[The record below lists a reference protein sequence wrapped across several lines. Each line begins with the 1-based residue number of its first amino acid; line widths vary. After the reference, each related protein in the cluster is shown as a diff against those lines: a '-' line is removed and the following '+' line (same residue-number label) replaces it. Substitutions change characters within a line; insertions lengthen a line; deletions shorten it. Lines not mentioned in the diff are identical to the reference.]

1 MKTFVDHEREWET
14 VGDFLQDAFELV
26 YDIDPLVEILVM
38 KGIAVSG
45 HQMKMFVDG
54 DLMCSI
60 LFYDPDGNQVN
71 SISWQGTSRVEHIRM
86 EDFQK
91 ELQEVL
97 NSFGE
102 QKQTWISF

>member
-1 MKTFVDHEREWET
+1 MKTFVVQEKEWET
-14 VGDFLQDAFELV
+14 VGDFLKDAFKLV
-26 YDIDPLVEILVM
+26 YDIDPLEEILVM
-38 KGIAVSG
+38 KDTSLSG

-54 DLMCSI
+54 DLFCSI
-60 LFYDPDGNQVN
+60 FFFDPEGNLVN
-71 SISWQGTSRVEHIRM
+71 SVSWQGRGRVENIRM

-102 QKQTWISF
+102 KKQKWISF